1 MNLAKIFN
9 EAEKALATAKT
20 ALTTAKKAVHGNAP
34 FYQRLNSIQAGYE
47 ELLAGYEELLA
58 DLKKFLPPVAE
69 PSSRT
74 NAVVQETDGN
84 PTQTPSQATQ
94 SDQSDVANAEMMS
107 LINAWLEQLSPDDL
121 ANFVAFVITA
131 MKKVPGNYIKTK
143 ALGKNPNVLT
153 AVLTA
158 NGLSCLPTP
167 VQPAPAPTPQPQER
181 VKFVPVK
188 TVAVQTPTDSKS
200 STKKN
205 GAAQIDEILG
215 KSQPSNTSFEV
226 PDVPPVP

>member
-1 MNLAKIFN
+1 MDLEKSIKK
-9 EAEKALATAKT
+9 AEKTLTA
-20 ALTTAKKAVHGNAP
+20 AKKAVNEAKEV
-34 FYQRLNSIQAGYE
+34 YQRLDNLRAEYKK
-47 ELLAGYEELLA
+47 LLA
-58 DLKKFLPPVAE
+58 DLEYLSPTVAK
-69 PSSRT
+69 PSSHA

-84 PTQTPSQATQ
+84 PTQTPGQATQ
-94 SDQSDVANAEMMS
+94 SDQSE
-107 LINAWLEQLSPDDL
+107 
-121 ANFVAFVITA
+121 
-131 MKKVPGNYIKTK
+131 
-143 ALGKNPNVLT
+143 VLT
-153 AVLTA
+153 AFLTA

>member
-1 MNLAKIFN
+1 MDLEKSIKK
-9 EAEKALATAKT
+9 AEKT
-20 ALTTAKKAVHGNAP
+20 LTTAKKAVNEAKEV
-34 FYQRLNSIQAGYE
+34 YQRLDNLRAEYE
-47 ELLAGYEELLA
+47 KLLA
-58 DLKKFLPPVAE
+58 DLEYLSPTVAK
-69 PSSRT
+69 PSSHA

-84 PTQTPSQATQ
+84 PTQTPGQATQ

-107 LINAWLEQLSPDDL
+107 LTNAWLEQLSPDDR
-121 ANFVAFVITA
+121 ADFVASVIAAT
-131 MKKVPGNYIKTK
+131 KKVPGDYIKTK
-143 ALGKNPNVLT
+143 ALGNNPKVLT
-153 AVLTA
+153 AFLTA
-158 NGLSCLPTP
+158 NGLSRLPTP